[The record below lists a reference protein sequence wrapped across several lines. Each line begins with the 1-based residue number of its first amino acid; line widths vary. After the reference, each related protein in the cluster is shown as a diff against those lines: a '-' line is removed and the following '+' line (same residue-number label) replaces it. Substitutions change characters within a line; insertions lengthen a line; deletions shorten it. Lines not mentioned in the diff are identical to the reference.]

1 METIIGLII
10 IGIIWAVSSA
20 SLNNKVDNYPIS
32 KVDTSKMVSDKVMNN
47 LSDKQVQ
54 RNMVNGKYDKRQ
66 NESLH
71 RIHRKDQLLEEPT
84 YSTHK
89 FNNQLD
95 RINAE
100 FLR

>member
-32 KVDTSKMVSDKVMNN
+32 KVDTSKMISDKVRNN

-54 RNMVNGKYDKRQ
+54 RNMVNGKYDKR
-66 NESLH
+66 
-71 RIHRKDQLLEEPT
+71 
-84 YSTHK
+84 
-89 FNNQLD
+89 
-95 RINAE
+95 
-100 FLR
+100 